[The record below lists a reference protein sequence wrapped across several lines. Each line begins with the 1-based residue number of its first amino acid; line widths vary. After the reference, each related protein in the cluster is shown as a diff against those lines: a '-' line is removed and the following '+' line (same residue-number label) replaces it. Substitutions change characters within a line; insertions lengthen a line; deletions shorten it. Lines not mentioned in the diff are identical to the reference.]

1 MTSDTKT
8 LSVTFGET
16 VITFSPVYSP
26 RRKSVEIA
34 VEVPDKVLVT
44 APEGTP
50 DEQLLAVVC
59 QKAKWI
65 VQQLFEIRSIRS
77 ATPFKEMVNG
87 EAILYLGRTYRL
99 DLQVDPHLRAPVI
112 KIYRGQIQM
121 RTKSLEQDY
130 LRRHLINWYREKTRS
145 RISNRIDDY
154 APKLGVSP
162 ASLMIKDQEKRWASC
177 TSTNGL
183 IFNWR
188 SILAPAPVLDYIIV
202 HELCHL
208 LEKSHSKRFW
218 ALVRSIL
225 PEYEL
230 RERWLREN
238 GVRLD
243 L

>member
-1 MTSDTKT
+1 M
-8 LSVTFGET
+8 
-16 VITFSPVYSP
+16 Y
-26 RRKSVEIA
+26 R
-34 VEVPDKVLVT
+34 DK
-44 APEGTP
+44 A
-50 DEQLLAVVC
+50 
-59 QKAKWI
+59 
-65 VQQLFEIRSIRS
+65 R
-77 ATPFKEMVNG
+77 N
-87 EAILYLGRTYRL
+87 
-99 DLQVDPHLRAPVI
+99 
-112 KIYRGQIQM
+112 
-121 RTKSLEQDY
+121 
-130 LRRHLINWYREKTRS
+130 